1 MEQGPEQGR
10 VMARVRVRVPEREPA
25 LAPESALAP
34 EPVREM
40 VWAPS
45 VSPVH
50 CLRKRRASALIK
62 EWKGMLH
69 VSKQVTPTTV
79 I

>member
-10 VMARVRVRVPEREPA
+10 VMARVRVRVRVPEREPA
-25 LAPESALAP
+25 LALAP

-50 CLRKRRASALIK
+50 CLRKRRA
-62 EWKGMLH
+62 
-69 VSKQVTPTTV
+69 
-79 I
+79 